1 MGRRVRAKFQM
12 SKGVI
17 SNQNIKKKLQGAEKR
32 ERESRVGVDVENA
45 VSSSLA
51 KALSS

>member
-1 MGRRVRAKFQM
+1 MGGRVRAKFQM

-32 ERESRVGVDVENA
+32 ERVEWGGCRKC
-45 VSSSLA
+45 SL
-51 KALSS
+51 LQFG